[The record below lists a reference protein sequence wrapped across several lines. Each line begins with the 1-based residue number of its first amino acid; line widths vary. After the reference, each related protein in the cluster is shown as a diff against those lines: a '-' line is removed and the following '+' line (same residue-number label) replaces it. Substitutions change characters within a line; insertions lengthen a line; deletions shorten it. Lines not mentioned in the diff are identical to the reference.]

1 MVIVKPSYYMQ
12 NSTPD
17 ESNECA
23 DELYC
28 YKVQHI
34 YFINW
39 VFIYYDLTDL
49 YIIFKFD
56 INLSIFKIETY
67 YL

>member
-1 MVIVKPSYYMQ
+1 MVIVKPSYYIQ
-12 NSTPD
+12 NSTHD

-34 YFINW
+34 YFIN
-39 VFIYYDLTDL
+39 
-49 YIIFKFD
+49 
-56 INLSIFKIETY
+56 
-67 YL
+67 